1 MNHIGPKVRL
11 SRRLGIALT
20 PKAGRIMQRRPSP
33 PGQHGLNAHTA
44 RKPSDYKI
52 QLLEKQKL
60 RAQYNIREQQ
70 MSLAYA
76 KAIKMKGASDE
87 NLIQILETRL
97 DALVL
102 RAGFANTI
110 YAARQLVT
118 HGHFLVNSHPVNAP
132 SRHLQVG
139 DLVEV
144 KPSSRG
150 LALFTSRLEDVPPCQ
165 VPYIEASRERLSF
178 RLSRLPKRD
187 EVPVICDVPRVIE
200 YYSR

>member
-1 MNHIGPKVRL
+1 
-11 SRRLGIALT
+11 
-20 PKAGRIMQRRPSP
+20 MQR
-33 PGQHGLNAHTA
+33 
-44 RKPSDYKI
+44 
-52 QLLEKQKL
+52 
-60 RAQYNIREQQ
+60 
-70 MSLAYA
+70 
-76 KAIKMKGASDE
+76 ASWS
-87 NLIQILETRL
+87 
-97 DALVL
+97 
-102 RAGFANTI
+102 
-110 YAARQLVT
+110 
-118 HGHFLVNSHPVNAP
+118 HSHFLVNSRPVNAP
-132 SRHLQVG
+132 SRRLQVG